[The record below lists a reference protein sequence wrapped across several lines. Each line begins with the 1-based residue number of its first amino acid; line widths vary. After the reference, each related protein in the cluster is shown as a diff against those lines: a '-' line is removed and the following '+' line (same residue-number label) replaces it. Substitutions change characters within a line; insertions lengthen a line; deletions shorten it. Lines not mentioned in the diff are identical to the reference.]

1 MLDKPVIQKKICMLG
16 PFAVGKTSLVRRFI
30 EGHFD
35 DKYLSTIGVK
45 ISRKPVSLESCTVNL
60 ILWDLAGSEEYNG
73 LQTNYLQGAVGGI
86 VVCDLTRPETLKGW
100 EHYARRLRQI
110 NQDAR
115 LVLVANKADLV
126 EARTLSEDDLRRA
139 AAALSDGTVNAPS
152 YLLTSA
158 KSGEN
163 VQAVFHLLAEGLL

>member
-1 MLDKPVIQKKICMLG
+1 VLDKPVIQKKICMLG

-30 EGHFD
+30 EGRFD

-45 ISRKPVSLESCTVNL
+45 ISRKPVSLEICTVNL

-73 LQTNYLQGAVGGI
+73 LQANYLQGAAGGI
-86 VVCDLTRPETLKGW
+86 VVCDLTRPETLNGW
-100 EHYARRLRQI
+100 EYYTRRLRQI
-110 NQDAR
+110 NPAAR

-126 EARTLSEDDLRRA
+126 EARALSEDDLRRA
-139 AAALSDGTVNAPS
+139 AAALSDSTADAPS

-163 VQAVFHLLAEGLL
+163 VQVVFHLLAERLI